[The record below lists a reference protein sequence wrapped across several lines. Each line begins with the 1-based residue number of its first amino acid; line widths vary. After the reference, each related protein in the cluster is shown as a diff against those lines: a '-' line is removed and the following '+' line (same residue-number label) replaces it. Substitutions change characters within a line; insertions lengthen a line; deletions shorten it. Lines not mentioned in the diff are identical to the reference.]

1 MSKVPESAM
10 PEEALWVT
18 FFDPLAILNTLGL
31 TRTDADVAEFGCGY
45 GTFTRTV
52 AALTSGTVI
61 ALDIEPAMIAA
72 TARRL
77 GQASSG
83 NVRLVLRD
91 FVTDGSGLP
100 DASVDYA
107 LLFNILH
114 AEDPVALLREAFRI
128 LRPAGLVGIIHWN
141 HSLPTPRGPD
151 LRIRPRPEQCRNWVI
166 EAGFTVV
173 TDVVPLPPHHY
184 GLTGQKVD

>member
-10 PEEALWVT
+10 PEEALWGT
-18 FFDPLAILNTLGL
+18 FFDPAAILATLGL
-31 TRTDADVAEFGCGY
+31 TRADADVAEFGCGY
-45 GTFTRTV
+45 GTFTEAV
-52 AALTSGTVI
+52 AKSTKGMVV

-77 GQASSG
+77 ARARSD

-91 FVTDGSGLP
+91 FVADGSGLL

-114 AEDPVALLREAFRI
+114 AEDPVALLREAHRI
-128 LRPAGLVGIIHWN
+128 LRRPGLVGVIHWN
-141 HSLPTPRGPD
+141 HSPATPRGPD

-166 EAGFTVV
+166 EAGFNVAR
-173 TDVVPLPPHHY
+173 DVVPLPPHHY
-184 GLTGQKVD
+184 GLTGQKVA

>member
-10 PEEALWVT
+10 PEEALWAT
-18 FFDPLAILNTLGL
+18 FFDPAAILVTLGL
-31 TRTDADVAEFGCGY
+31 TRADADVVEFGCGY
-45 GTFTRTV
+45 GTFTQAV
-52 AALTSGTVI
+52 AASTRGVVV

-100 DASVDYA
+100 NASVDYA

-114 AEDPVALLREAFRI
+114 AEDPVALLREAHRI

-141 HSLPTPRGPD
+141 HSPATPRGPD

-166 EAGFTVV
+166 EAGFNVV
-173 TDVVPLPPHHY
+173 KDIVPLPPHHY
-184 GLTGQKVD
+184 GLTGLKAS